1 VSYEEMNS
9 RKEDINLLLLI
20 ILGVIIVPVLFI
32 LKGDNLFV
40 LTIKT
45 FLAGFFLLLLVRT
58 VTGKGRESGTR
69 EPPKRD
75 L

>member
-1 VSYEEMNS
+1 MSS
-9 RKEDINLLLLI
+9 RKENITLPLLI
-20 ILGVIIVPVLFI
+20 ILGVVIIPVFFI
-32 LKGDNLFV
+32 WKADNLFT

-45 FLAGFFLLLLVRT
+45 FLATFFLLLLVRT
-58 VTGKGRESGTR
+58 VTDKGPRSGSR

>member
-1 VSYEEMNS
+1 MQRMTN
-9 RKEDINLLLLI
+9 RKENIILVCLI
-20 ILGVIIVPVLFI
+20 ILGVVIIPVFFI
-32 LKGDNLFV
+32 WKADNLFT

-45 FLAGFFLLLLVRT
+45 FLAAFFLLLLVRT
-58 VTGKGRESGTR
+58 IADKGREPGSR